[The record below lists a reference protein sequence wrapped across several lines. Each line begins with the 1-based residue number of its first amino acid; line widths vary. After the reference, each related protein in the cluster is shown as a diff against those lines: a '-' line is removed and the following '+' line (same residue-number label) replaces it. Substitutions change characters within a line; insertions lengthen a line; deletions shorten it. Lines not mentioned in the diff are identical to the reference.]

1 MNAKITKWIVS
12 VFAVLIII
20 ATYNNTYAWKPT
32 TPILTCSTTGTTVNL
47 SWSAVNYATGYILSY
62 APYPAGSPINSFLL
76 SNLTSIFI
84 DLWDGAAFYVAIQA
98 YNDTYSDKDISDY
111 SNIEKF
117 IITGNGSDVITDSAW
132 NNLKGVWS
140 YCENTPG
147 STISLKM
154 SRIYSINSG
163 YNKDAFPY
171 KEETQ
176 VTAGYGNTTCSGSP
190 AQTWSDYTLS
200 YKVFDIKTFG
210 SATEFQL
217 IYNYS
222 STDVIIEDG
231 GKKMLKGKGSL
242 MDPVI
247 FHTKE

>member
-1 MNAKITKWIVS
+1 MNVKITKWIIS
-12 VFAVLIII
+12 VFTVLIII
-20 ATYNNTYAWKPT
+20 ATCNNIYAWKPT
-32 TPILTCSTTGTTVNL
+32 TPILTCSTTGTIVNL
-47 SWSAVNYATGYILSY
+47 SWSDVNYATGYILSY

-76 SNLTSIFI
+76 PNSNSAIF

-117 IITGNGSDVITDSAW
+117 IITGGGSVIITDSAW

-154 SRIYSINSG
+154 LRIYSINYG

-171 KEETQ
+171 KEEVQ
-176 VTAGYGNTTCSGSP
+176 YAAGYGNTTCSGSP

-200 YKVFDIKTFG
+200 DEVFDIKTFG
-210 SATEFQL
+210 STTQFQL

-222 STDVIIEDG
+222 STDIIIQNG
-231 GKKMLKGKGSL
+231 GNEMLYGKGSL

-247 FHTKE
+247 FHTR